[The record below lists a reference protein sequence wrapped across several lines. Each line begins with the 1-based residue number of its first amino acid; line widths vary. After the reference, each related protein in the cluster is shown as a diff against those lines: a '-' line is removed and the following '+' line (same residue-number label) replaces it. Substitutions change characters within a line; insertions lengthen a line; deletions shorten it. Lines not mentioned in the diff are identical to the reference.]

1 MKKAVMASPMAKR
14 QLAKLGDNIK
24 MARLRRNLSLRA
36 VAQRAGISLNTVVAI
51 ENGEPGVSIGAIANV
66 LHCLSLAEDISLI
79 AKDDSLGRKLQDLE
93 IEPKKRAP
101 KKTKAEELL
110 DLIKDAE
117 GSAKESRAKNIID
130 KFEKLK

>member
-1 MKKAVMASPMAKR
+1 MKKSVMASPMAKR

-24 MARLRRNLSLRA
+24 MARLRRKLSLRA

-51 ENGEPGVSIGAIANV
+51 ESGEPGVSIGAVANV
-66 LHCLSLAEDISLI
+66 LHCLSLAEDISKI
-79 AKDDSLGRKLQDLE
+79 ALDDELGRKLQDLE
-93 IEPKKRAP
+93 LEPKKRAP

-117 GSAKESRAKNIID
+117 GSTKDSRAKSIIE